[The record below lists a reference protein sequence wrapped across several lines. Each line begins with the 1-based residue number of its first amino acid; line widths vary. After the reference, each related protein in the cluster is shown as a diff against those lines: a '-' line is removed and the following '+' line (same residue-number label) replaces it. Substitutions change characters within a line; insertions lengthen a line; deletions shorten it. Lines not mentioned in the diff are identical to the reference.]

1 MSQVTV
7 KIRVRVSVRVRV
19 AVSVRV
25 SDSSMLKA
33 TAMDPVLDITSS
45 PRALA

>member
-33 TAMDPVLDITSS
+33 TAMDPVLDITRS